1 MNETSKTFSL
11 IIAAVAVLCLAFV
24 TRPAP
29 QAAVNPAVVGKSL
42 FASLDDPAKAKRMKI
57 VTFDE
62 ATSQPREFEVAQV
75 NGVWSLPSHKNYPAD
90 AKEQFAAAA
99 SALFDLKVL
108 GTVGGK
114 GTQEEQALYGVLEPK
129 PGEDQFGEHGIGKL
143 VVIEDENAKPL
154 ARLIIGKQDKPNKPD
169 EMGMGNQSQL
179 RFVRIPGQ
187 DQIYRVQMAS
197 DKFSTNFADWIETDL
212 LKMSPWDINE
222 IKLRDYSVVDTMT
235 RSGELNTVL
244 DQRSDAD
251 LTFDDKTQKW
261 MLKDLVNYKDEKPK
275 VVKLAEDEELNSIKL
290 NDLKNALGQ
299 LKIVDVARK
308 PAEMSVNLKAD
319 KDFITDADSLRDLK
333 RHGFRPI
340 PVGDSYD
347 IVSND
352 GEAVVSMKDGVE
364 YVLRFGAVAGID
376 TGADDS
382 KKADGKT
389 ADAKTDADKSESADA
404 DAKKDKNGGLSRY
417 VMVMARFNPE
427 MVPKP
432 ELDQVPEIKKPSDKS
447 AKAAGKKTDAK
458 SDTDKK
464 DANKNDTDKKS
475 DADKKADAKA
485 ADSKVAEAKKDT
497 AKKDTA
503 KTGDAKSAEAK
514 AAADKAN
521 ESKDSEPK
529 TDAKSGA
536 DDDLEAEE
544 AEHDRLEKENHKKQD
559 AYDEKIKQ
567 GEHKAKELNAR
578 FADWYYVVGEDTY
591 KKIHLSQSD
600 LIKKKP
606 ADDKNAKDGKAAAA
620 PPANP
625 FNLTAPPA
633 GKPTAPAAK

>member
-1 MNETSKTFSL
+1 MNENSKTLSL

-29 QAAVNPAVVGKSL
+29 PAAVNAAVVGKSL
-42 FASLDDPAKAKRMKI
+42 FPSLDDPTKAKRMKI

-143 VVIEDENAKPL
+143 VVVEDENAKPL
-154 ARLIIGKQDKPNKPD
+154 ARLIIGKQDKSNKPD
-169 EMGMGNQSQL
+169 EMGMAGQSQL

-187 DQIYRVQMAS
+187 DQVYRVQMAA

-212 LKMSPWDINE
+212 LKMSSWDISDV
-222 IKLRDYSVVDTMT
+222 KLRDYSVVDTMT
-235 RSGELNTVL
+235 RAGEINTIL

-261 MLKDLVNYKDEKPK
+261 NLKDLVNYKDEKPK
-275 VVKLAEDEELNSIKL
+275 VVKLADDEELNSIKL

-299 LKIVDVARK
+299 LKIIDVARK
-308 PAEMSVNLKAD
+308 PTEMSANLKAD

-333 RHGFRPI
+333 RHGFRPV

-376 TGADDS
+376 TGADDG
-382 KKADGKT
+382 KK
-389 ADAKTDADKSESADA
+389 ADAKTADTKTDSRDTSETPDADV
-404 DAKKDKNGGLSRY
+404 AKKDKNGGLSRY

-427 MVPKP
+427 VVPKP
-432 ELDQVPEIKKPSDKS
+432 ELEPVPDIKKPSDKS
-447 AKAAGKKTDAK
+447 AKGA
-458 SDTDKK
+458 DKK
-464 DANKNDTDKKS
+464 ADTDKKS
-475 DADKKADAKA
+475 DAKAADAKA
-485 ADSKVAEAKKDT
+485 DT
-497 AKKDTA
+497 KAA
-503 KTGDAKSAEAK
+503 DAKSAEAK
-514 AAADKAN
+514 DAKKDAAKAGDAKASDAKAADGKSASKEG
-521 ESKDSEPK
+521 ESK

-544 AEHDRLEKENHKKQD
+544 AEHDRVEKENRKKQD
-559 AYDEKIKQ
+559 AYEDKIKQ

-600 LIKKKP
+600 LIKKKAP
-606 ADDKNAKDGKAAAA
+606 DDKNAKDGKAPAGA
-620 PPANP
+620 PPSNP

-633 GKPTAPAAK
+633 GKAAAPAAK